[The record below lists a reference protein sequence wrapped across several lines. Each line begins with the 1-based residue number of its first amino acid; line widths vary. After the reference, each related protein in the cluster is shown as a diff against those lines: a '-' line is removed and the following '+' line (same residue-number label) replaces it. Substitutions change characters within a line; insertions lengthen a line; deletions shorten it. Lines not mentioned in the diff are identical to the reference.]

1 MRIRRPQTDMADAD
15 IDAIALVSDAMAHP
29 VRLAIF
35 RYVMQCNKAMT
46 PVCNKDLVEKFGY
59 SQSTISQHMDKLL
72 ISGLLETKKEKKY
85 TYYYANL
92 GVLMRYIDLTKR
104 YSVI

>member
-1 MRIRRPQTDMADAD
+1 MRIRSPKTDLADAD
-15 IDAIALVSDAMAHP
+15 IETIALVSDAMAHP
-29 VRLAIF
+29 VRLALF

-46 PVCNKDLVEKFGY
+46 PVCNKDLVAQFGY

-85 TYYYANL
+85 TYYYANI
-92 GVLMRYIDLTKR
+92 GVLMRYISRAKR
-104 YSVI
+104 FSVI